1 VAEVKPPAAG
11 WQAQLK
17 LGFEARTGR
26 TVLIRRQHTG
36 PLVVQKPFY
45 PENQDL
51 CHVYLLHPPGG
62 VVGGDRLTLEVELA
76 SCAQVLM
83 TTPAST
89 KFYRSSGALSVQAHS
104 LKVAEDATL
113 EWLPQE
119 TILFAGCRVTTTTR
133 AALAPG
139 ARFIGWEIFCLGRP
153 AANESFD
160 KGACR
165 QRFEL
170 WQEAV
175 PLWVERAKLEGNSQ
189 LLSAPWGLRGHT
201 VFGTLV
207 ATPANETLQAAVRE
221 RVTPDKHALFSATVI
236 DEVLVC
242 RYLGDHAEAA
252 RWCFT
257 HAWSMIR
264 PELLGRT
271 ACPPRI
277 WRT

>member
-1 VAEVKPPAAG
+1 MAEVKPQAAG
-11 WQAQLK
+11 WQAQLE
-17 LGFEARTGR
+17 LGFEARAGR

-36 PLVVQKPFY
+36 PLAVQKPFY
-45 PENQDL
+45 PESGT
-51 CHVYLLHPPGG
+51 CHVYVLHPPGG
-62 VVGGDRLTLEVELA
+62 VVGGDRLSIEMNLTQGAHAVI
-76 SCAQVLM
+76 

-175 PLWVERAKLEGNSQ
+175 PLWVERAKLEGNSH

-207 ATPANETLQAAVRE
+207 ATPANEALQAAVHE
-221 RVTPDKHALFSATVI
+221 RITPDKHALFSATLI

-252 RWCFT
+252 RRCFT
-257 HAWSMIR
+257 NAWSMIR
-264 PELLGRT
+264 PGLLGRT

>member
-1 VAEVKPPAAG
+1 VAEVKLQAAG

-17 LGFEARTGR
+17 LGFEARAGR
-26 TVLIRRQHTG
+26 TVMIRRQHTG

-153 AANESFD
+153 AANEPFD

-207 ATPANETLQAAVRE
+207 ATPANEALQAAVRE
-221 RVTPDKHALFSATVI
+221 RVTPDKHALFSTTVI

-242 RYLGDHAEAA
+242 RYVGDHAEAA

-264 PELLGRT
+264 PGLLGRT